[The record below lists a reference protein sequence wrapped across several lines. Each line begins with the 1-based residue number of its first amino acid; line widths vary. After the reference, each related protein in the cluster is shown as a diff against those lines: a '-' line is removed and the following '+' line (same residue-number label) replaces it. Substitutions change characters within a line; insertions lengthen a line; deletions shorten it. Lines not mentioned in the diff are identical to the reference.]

1 MTLNLATDD
10 DVTNDD
16 MLIHAKSLLDEMR
29 RALPNLDPR
38 SLQTA
43 CNHIDEAASAICSLS
58 VCHLLDDSYSYDL
71 CSPGG

>member
-10 DVTNDD
+10 NMTNDD
-16 MLIHAKSLLDEMR
+16 MLTHAKSLLDEMR

-38 SLQTA
+38 SLQAA
-43 CNHIDEAASAICSLS
+43 CSHIDEAASAVCSLS
-58 VCHLLDDSYSYDL
+58 VCHLLDDSCSYDL